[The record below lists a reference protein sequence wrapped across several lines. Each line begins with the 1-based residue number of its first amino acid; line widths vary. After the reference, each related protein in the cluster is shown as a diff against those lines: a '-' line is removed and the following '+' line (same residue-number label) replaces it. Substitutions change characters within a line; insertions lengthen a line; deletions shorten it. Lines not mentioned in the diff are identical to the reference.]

1 MSEGGSTIGTI
12 LEVIE
17 EIRPSTVYTHTI
29 RDVHQDHRNAHSAT
43 LVAARGISRI
53 FCYQAP
59 STTVEFKPTRFV
71 AIDEFLEGKLEVI
84 QAYTSQVKIRD
95 YLDEE
100 LLRAT
105 ARYWSRFS
113 QARYVEP
120 LEVVRDSDASA
131 FASAA
136 QRDASSSPSGCSMP
150 AETPRVL
157 VTGAGGPSGI
167 SILRAMEGEPVTMLA
182 GDIDP
187 FAAGLYLVDADAALD
202 PAARRRPALRGR
214 PAGALRA
221 RGDRRRRPDRRQRA
235 AAARARPRRVR
246 RGGRDARAGVARR
259 PWPPASTSGR
269 CTSAAATTCAVPAT
283 VVADE
288 AFDPADI
295 ALPVIV
301 KPRSGSGSRGI
312 RLLER
317 RAELEALERD
327 GTLLVQEH
335 LPGAEYSLDVLAR
348 ADGHVAARRPARAAE
363 GRLGDRGD
371 GPHAARRRAR
381 RASPATSRG

>member
-1 MSEGGSTIGTI
+1 M
-12 LEVIE
+12 IE

-131 FASAA
+131 FASVG
-136 QRDASSSPSGCSMP
+136 QRDAEELPE
-150 AETPRVL
+150 A
-157 VTGAGGPSGI
+157 GAGCR
-167 SILRAMEGEPVTMLA
+167 LR
-182 GDIDP
+182 
-187 FAAGLYLVDADAALD
+187 
-202 PAARRRPALRGR
+202 
-214 PAGALRA
+214 
-221 RGDRRRRPDRRQRA
+221 
-235 AAARARPRRVR
+235 
-246 RGGRDARAGVARR
+246 
-259 PWPPASTSGR
+259 
-269 CTSAAATTCAVPAT
+269 
-283 VVADE
+283 
-288 AFDPADI
+288 
-295 ALPVIV
+295 
-301 KPRSGSGSRGI
+301 
-312 RLLER
+312 
-317 RAELEALERD
+317 
-327 GTLLVQEH
+327 
-335 LPGAEYSLDVLAR
+335 
-348 ADGHVAARRPARAAE
+348 
-363 GRLGDRGD
+363 
-371 GPHAARRRAR
+371 PHA
-381 RASPATSRG
+381 SS

>member
-1 MSEGGSTIGTI
+1 VSEARSARILLVEDDEVGATLLVELLGRLGEVHWTASAEQAAEIVSGRDWDLMVSDIDLPGIDGLELVRRVKRLRPKLATLILSGHSSFEHAVAAMRAGADDYLTKPFDPPGLIEKAQALIEVTRERRAAGEEVVLAVGAHPDDVEIGIGGILLRHASQGHRVTVLTLTGGEAGGAVAARASESQRAAELLGARLIHAALTDTSVSEGGSTIGTI

-17 EIRPSTVYTHTI
+17 DIRPSTVYTHTI

-131 FASAA
+131 FASAG
-136 QRDASSSPSGCSMP
+136 QREAPDLP
-150 AETPRVL
+150 ERVL
-157 VTGAGGPSGI
+157 DAG
-167 SILRAMEGEPVTMLA
+167 
-182 GDIDP
+182 
-187 FAAGLYLVDADAALD
+187 
-202 PAARRRPALRGR
+202 
-214 PAGALRA
+214 
-221 RGDRRRRPDRRQRA
+221 
-235 AAARARPRRVR
+235 
-246 RGGRDARAGVARR
+246 
-259 PWPPASTSGR
+259 
-269 CTSAAATTCAVPAT
+269 
-283 VVADE
+283 
-288 AFDPADI
+288 
-295 ALPVIV
+295 
-301 KPRSGSGSRGI
+301 
-312 RLLER
+312 
-317 RAELEALERD
+317 
-327 GTLLVQEH
+327 
-335 LPGAEYSLDVLAR
+335 
-348 ADGHVAARRPARAAE
+348 
-363 GRLGDRGD
+363 
-371 GPHAARRRAR
+371 
-381 RASPATSRG
+381 